1 MSITILIDKGDNVAV
16 ALSEIKSG
24 ASLNINGKVLLALE
38 DIGQAHKIAI
48 KDIKK
53 DENIIKYGSP
63 IGHATTDIKK
73 GQFVH
78 SHNIKTNLEGILEYS
93 YNKQTIPKAGK
104 IKTKTFKGYKRAD
117 GSVGIRNEIWI
128 INTVGCVNRS
138 AEKIAAMANK
148 KLGDKCDGVFTFV
161 HPYGCSQL
169 GNDHEATKL
178 ILKNLVK
185 HPNAGAVLVLG
196 LGCENNT
203 IKGFKAA
210 LEPIDTERIKF
221 LETQSVEDELE
232 AAMKILE
239 NLSSLTEKDTR
250 VDCPL
255 SDLIIGL
262 KCGGSDGLSGI
273 TANPLLGTISNKLID
288 AGGTSILTEVP
299 EMFGAEKLIMNR
311 AKDEDTFNNTVNL
324 INNFKSYFQRY
335 NQVVYEN
342 PSPGNK
348 DGGITTLEEKSLG
361 CTQKGGERE
370 IQAINDYGQQ
380 ITVKGLNLLN
390 GPGNDIVA
398 VTNLTAAGA
407 HIILFTTGRG
417 TPLGG
422 PVPTIKISSN
432 SQLARKKKNWIDFD
446 AGVLTEGKTMEDL
459 SNEFMDYIISIA
471 SGKQTL
477 NEINDYREIAI
488 FKDGVTL

>member
-1 MSITILIDKGDNVAV
+1 MSVTILIDNGDNVAV
-16 ALSEIKSG
+16 ALSKIESG
-24 ASLNINGKVLLALE
+24 TSLDINGENIVALE
-38 DIGQAHKIAI
+38 DIGQAHKIAVR
-48 KDIKK
+48 DIGRGE
-53 DENIIKYGSP
+53 DIIKYGSP
-63 IGHATTDIKK
+63 IGHATKDIKK

-78 SHNIKTNLEGILEYS
+78 THNVKTNLDGILDYS
-93 YNKQTIPKAGK
+93 YNKQIIPESGN
-104 IKTKTFKGYKRAD
+104 IETKTFKGYKRSD

-148 KLGDKCDGVFTFV
+148 KFGDKCDGVYTFV

-169 GNDHEATKL
+169 GNDHEATRQ

-203 IKGFKAA
+203 VKGFKEV
-210 LEPIDTERIKF
+210 LQPIDTERVKF

-239 NLSSLTEKDTR
+239 KLSSMTEKDVR

-311 AKDEDTFNNTVNL
+311 AKDEETFNSTVDL

-370 IQAINDYGQQ
+370 VSAVNSYGERV
-380 ITVKGLNLLN
+380 TKKGLNLLN

-398 VTNLTAAGA
+398 VTNLAAAGA

-417 TPLGG
+417 TPLGA
-422 PVPTIKISSN
+422 PVPTVKVSSN
-432 SQLARKKKNWIDFD
+432 SQLASKKKNWIDFD
-446 AGVLTEGKTMEDL
+446 AGVLTGGKSMNDL
-459 SNEFMDYIISIA
+459 SNEFFDYIISVA